1 MYFGGNRFCVERFM
15 QAVLL
20 FPCVLHSMLLGL
32 AGVLSLVVV
41 AASAQRTPPQAEPPP
56 ANLDTLKARD
66 QELEALRAEQRRTLE
81 NEARLKREIESI
93 GDGRRTVSQQIIDD
107 AAAAP

>member
-1 MYFGGNRFCVERFM
+1 M
-15 QAVLL
+15 QAALRSPAVLRSL
-20 FPCVLHSMLLGL
+20 ML
-32 AGVLSLVVV
+32 AVVGVLPLDLVT
-41 AASAQRTPPQAEPPP
+41 ASAQAPRAPAAETPP

-93 GDGRRTVSQQIIDD
+93 GDDRRKFNQQILLI
-107 AAAAP
+107 